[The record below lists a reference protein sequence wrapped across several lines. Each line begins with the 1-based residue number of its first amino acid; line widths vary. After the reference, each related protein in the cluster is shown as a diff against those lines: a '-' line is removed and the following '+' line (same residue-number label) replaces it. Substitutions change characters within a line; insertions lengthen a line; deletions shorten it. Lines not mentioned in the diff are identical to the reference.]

1 MDKIITE
8 LLVLGRLPGT
18 GIEISFWHFLTA
30 MLVLGCLLLL
40 FGARHLVTSY
50 RFYSDPYYGAPKE
63 LNPLDLFAL

>member
-1 MDKIITE
+1 MDKLITE

-30 MLVLGCLLLL
+30 MLIVGCLALVI
-40 FGARHLVTSY
+40 GARHFVSMY

-63 LNPLDLFAL
+63 LHPLDLFAL